1 MYGNVLIFM
10 LLISL
15 RGVPGKENEKDLQI
29 ITKLITSNGYP
40 VETHE
45 VETED
50 GYFLTVHRIPRGK
63 NQLNGSTGTPVLFS
77 HGMGGSAENFIWM
90 GPEKSLGYKLADC
103 GFDVWLLNARGSW
116 HSLKHKTLDPDRD
129 TDFWKFSWHE
139 IAVFDIPAT
148 IDYILDK
155 TNRKSL
161 HYIGLS
167 QGTTTLFAMGSER
180 VRYNDKIK
188 VMIALGP
195 AAVIIKPKH
204 PLIRLLL
211 PFYEYFQLLAKI
223 LRVYKLPPLISMS
236 TSHKIFYGICGHK
249 FSPVFVCKYVMF
261 ILGGIEHNQFDTK
274 VVPLVALTA
283 PAGMSTNQ
291 MVHYAQNI
299 KRGRFE
305 QFDFGKKENL
315 KKYGLEKP
323 PSYNI
328 TRATFPVAL
337 VYVENDL
344 FVSKET
350 LEILV
355 TSLPN
360 IVDVYKVPNKEWTHI
375 DLVWGKDMDILLN
388 PRVIDVLK
396 KYD

>member
-211 PFYEYFQLLAKI
+211 PFYEYFQ
-223 LRVYKLPPLISMS
+223 
-236 TSHKIFYGICGHK
+236 
-249 FSPVFVCKYVMF
+249 
-261 ILGGIEHNQFDTK
+261 K